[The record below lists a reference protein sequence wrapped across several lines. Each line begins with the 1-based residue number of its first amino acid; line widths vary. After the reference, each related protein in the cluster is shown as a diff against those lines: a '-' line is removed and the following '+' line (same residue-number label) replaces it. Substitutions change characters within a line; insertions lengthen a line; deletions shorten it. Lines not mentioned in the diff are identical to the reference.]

1 MMSVPPCWTNTSP
14 PAPSPPPPARRVCA
28 AGTGAG
34 AEAAGAAV
42 TAAAAAEAPRRS
54 ASSAA
59 AETADSLRTD
69 RKAFPAA
76 GTPTAE
82 AGICRITAVPGFA
95 ATAGRRAADAGKGR
109 LGTAGTGQ
117 DSRAAVTTRGIEIPG
132 AKRRTADAA
141 ATAGPVEKRDISR
154 AATAPAEASASA
166 AALGARLERA
176 TAVPARRR
184 VTAEIDIDE
193 RDVGAGSHEQATA

>member
-1 MMSVPPCWTNTSP
+1 MLRFFFFFSS
-14 PAPSPPPPARRVCA
+14 RRRHTRYIGDWSSDVC
-28 AGTGAG
+28 
-34 AEAAGAAV
+34 
-42 TAAAAAEAPRRS
+42 
-54 ASSAA
+54 SSDLGGG
-59 AETADSLRTD
+59 TADSLRTD

-141 ATAGPVEKRDISR
+141 ATAGPVEKR
-154 AATAPAEASASA
+154 
-166 AALGARLERA
+166 
-176 TAVPARRR
+176 
-184 VTAEIDIDE
+184 
-193 RDVGAGSHEQATA
+193 